1 MNYKAEIKKYLEL
14 EWLKFSNNI
23 VAKTIIVIFTL
34 GFPFISLLGKR
45 ILRDAPPPLPS
56 SDMLYEFPSVWDFQA
71 YIGSWFVPILMGFLV
86 IYMFTSEVSQ
96 RTMRQNILTGM
107 TRKEYYLSKITSIV
121 ALSLYAT
128 IIYYISSVILGLV
141 HTEIWDIE
149 LVFDNN
155 LGGFRF
161 FFMSFG
167 FLCFALLIA
176 IVFRKGILSIIIYAA
191 YMMAVESILRFILLF
206 KLQARFPNFAPLN
219 SIEDLTPNPLIR
231 LPELFTIKEFDFKF
245 LLSYPEAFLMTIVY
259 TSIFI
264 ISSWIIL
271 KNKDL

>member
-1 MNYKAEIKKYLEL
+1 MKYSQEIKKYLEL

-56 SDMLYEFPSVWDFQA
+56 ADMLYEFPSVWDFQA
-71 YIGSWFVPILMGFLV
+71 YIGSWFVPVLMGFLV

-96 RTMRQNILTGM
+96 RTMRQNILTGL
-107 TRKEYYLSKITSIV
+107 TRKEYFLSKITSIV
-121 ALSLYAT
+121 ALSLFAT
-128 IIYYISSVILGLV
+128 VIYYISSIILGLI
-141 HTEIWDIE
+141 HTDVLDLE

-161 FFMSFG
+161 FLMSFG

-176 IVFRKGILSIIIYAA
+176 IIFRKGILSIIIYAA
-191 YMMAVESILRFILLF
+191 YMMAVETILRFILLF
-206 KLQARFPNFAPLN
+206 KLQERFPNFAPLN

-245 LLSYPEAFLMTIVY
+245 LLTYPEAFLMTFVY
-259 TSIFI
+259 TSLFI
-264 ISSWIIL
+264 LGSWIVF
-271 KNKDL
+271 KKKDL